1 MADPIDRLYEAVLR
15 ARAHDPAFSRT
26 AKLFRGGVGKM
37 AKKLGEEAIEVGIGA
52 LQGKKRD
59 VIEESADV
67 MYQLCVLWAECGIT
81 PEDVRNEMARRE
93 QLYGI
98 AEKLPKAVA
107 KAQPQLIALK

>member
-1 MADPIDRLYEAVLR
+1 MTDSIDRLYEAVLL

-26 AKLFRGGVGKM
+26 AKLFKGGIEKM

-52 LQGKKRD
+52 LQGKKRE

-67 MYQLCVLWAECGIT
+67 MYQLCVLWAECGIR
-81 PEDVRNEMARRE
+81 PEDVRTEMDRRE

-98 AEKLPKAVA
+98 AEKLPKPMKMVMGR
-107 KAQPQLIALK
+107 